1 MRVDLDVIREWIAP
15 RARVLDLGCGGGD
28 LLHELMRD
36 KQIEG
41 YGLEIDPQNI
51 ATCIDRGST
60 SSSRISIAGWEIS
73 APIPLIPWS

>member
-41 YGLEIDPQNI
+41 SGMS
-51 ATCIDRGST
+51 RGRS
-60 SSSRISIAGWEIS
+60 GS
-73 APIPLIPWS
+73 AC